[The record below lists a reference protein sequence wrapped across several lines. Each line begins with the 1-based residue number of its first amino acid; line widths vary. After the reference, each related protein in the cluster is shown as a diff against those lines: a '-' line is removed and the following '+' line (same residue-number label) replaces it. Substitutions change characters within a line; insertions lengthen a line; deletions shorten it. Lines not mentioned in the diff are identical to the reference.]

1 MNIKRALLS
10 ILTGVTATALLAVS
24 VSAYDL
30 NKDLKTGWS
39 ISTTVPG
46 SEFEEITETSVITIT
61 YTADPSIADMPGHD
75 YWVIKPMINDTG
87 WPLVAGITQLQ
98 PSDDGSS
105 YVVPVDGTEIKFT
118 LPASEIEHIQIAGL
132 AFMGHGITLGT
143 LTVSN
148 DEPVPPD
155 YTPAE
160 EAPAEEA
167 PAEEAPAAGDVDAA
181 TDDDKTSP
189 ATGVEDITA
198 FAGLAALAAGAA
210 IIARKRK

>member
-1 MNIKRALLS
+1 MNIKRTLLS
-10 ILTGVTATALLAVS
+10 ILTGVTATALLAAS

-30 NKDLKTGWS
+30 NKDFKTGWS

-46 SEFEEITETSVITIT
+46 SEFEEVTETSVITIT

-98 PSDDGSS
+98 PSEDGSS

-118 LPASEIEHIQIAGL
+118 LPAADIEHIQIAGL
-132 AFMGHGITLGT
+132 AFMGHGITVGT
-143 LTVSN
+143 LTISN
-148 DEPVPPD
+148 EEEVPAD
-155 YTPAE
+155 YV
-160 EAPAEEA
+160 

-189 ATGVEDITA
+189 ATGVENIA
-198 FAGLAALAAGAA
+198 AVAGLAVLAGSTAL
-210 IIARKRK
+210 IARKRK

>member
-10 ILTGVTATALLAVS
+10 ILTGVTTTALLAAS

-30 NKDLKTGWS
+30 DKDLKTGWS

-46 SEFEEITETSVITIT
+46 SEFEEVTETSVITIT

-98 PSDDGSS
+98 PSEDGSS

-167 PAEEAPAAGDVDAA
+167 PAAGDVDAA

-189 ATGVEDITA
+189 ATGVEDVTA

>member
-10 ILTGVTATALLAVS
+10 ILTGVTATALLAAS

-167 PAEEAPAAGDVDAA
+167 PAAGDVDVA

-189 ATGVEDITA
+189 ATGVEDVTA

>member
-1 MNIKRALLS
+1 MNIKRTLLS
-10 ILTGVTATALLAVS
+10 ILTGVTATALLAAS

-30 NKDLKTGWS
+30 NKDFKTGWS

-46 SEFEEITETSVITIT
+46 SEFEEVTETSVITIT

-98 PSDDGSS
+98 PSEDGSS

-118 LPASEIEHIQIAGL
+118 LPAADIEHIQIAGL
-132 AFMGHGITLGT
+132 AFMGHGITVGT
-143 LTVSN
+143 LTISN
-148 DEPVPPD
+148 EEEVPAD
-155 YTPAE
+155 YTPA
-160 EAPAEEA
+160 
-167 PAEEAPAAGDVDAA
+167 AAGDVNAA
-181 TDDDKTSP
+181 ADDDKTSP
-189 ATGVEDITA
+189 ATGVEDVTV

-210 IIARKRK
+210 VAARKRK